1 MSELKTRA
9 VEAGAVYRAAEI
21 YSTPQ
26 RRGLMPFAKTRFYEL
41 VASGQLPTI
50 KIRGGRATMVR
61 GADLLKLLEVAQ

>member
-1 MSELKTRA
+1 MPELNSRA
-9 VEAGAVYRAAEI
+9 VEAAAVYRAAEV

>member
-9 VEAGAVYRAAEI
+9 VEAGAVYRAAEV

-41 VASGQLPTI
+41 VSSGHLPTM
-50 KIRGGRATMVR
+50 KIGGGRATLVR
-61 GADLLKLLEVAQ
+61 GSDLIKLFEVAQ